1 MHSVVPAAGAS
12 VAARGTIRYP
22 LDRLGARLAVRRVT
36 PGVRAVLKAAAAD
49 GTTRVDLPGQLATWP
64 IVHARGS
71 VQDGFVALA
80 GRMPP
85 AAVVVR
91 GGIRP
96 AAVRAIE
103 REAEAL
109 QAIGRLDLGAVEP
122 AFARLVPRPLVA
134 GWAGPIRYLVESLL
148 PGRPIDIRRVDPT
161 FRRATIAAA
170 LAAIGRLHTATRSVA
185 RVGPGDVDRWVHRR
199 VDIVADLL
207 HATGWRGLADAT
219 LPSLR
224 WTLEDAL
231 RDRPLAV
238 ARIHGDFWTGNLVF
252 LDDPSSRG
260 TPIVTG
266 IVDWDSSLPRELPFQ
281 DTLHVVLYAEKL
293 VARRSLGEVVA
304 VASDSPSRLGTLVGE
319 GIAGLTPR
327 QRVLLYWLRQVEAN
341 VERDAAVARRS
352 RWVERNIVAVLD
364 RDWDRD

>member
-1 MHSVVPAAGAS
+1 
-12 VAARGTIRYP
+12 
-22 LDRLGARLAVRRVT
+22 
-36 PGVRAVLKAAAAD
+36 
-49 GTTRVDLPGQLATWP
+49 
-64 IVHARGS
+64 
-71 VQDGFVALA
+71 
-80 GRMPP
+80 
-85 AAVVVR
+85 
-91 GGIRP
+91 
-96 AAVRAIE
+96 
-103 REAEAL
+103 
-109 QAIGRLDLGAVEP
+109 
-122 AFARLVPRPLVA
+122 
-134 GWAGPIRYLVESLL
+134 
-148 PGRPIDIRRVDPT
+148 
-161 FRRATIAAA
+161 
-170 LAAIGRLHTATRSVA
+170 
-185 RVGPGDVDRWVHRR
+185 

-207 HATGWRGLADAT
+207 RATGWRGLADAT

-260 TPIVTG
+260 APVVTG

-327 QRVLLYWLRQVEAN
+327 ERVLLYWLRQVEAN

-352 RWVERNIVAVLD
+352 RWVERNIVEVLD